1 MRWSTDTRILVDP
14 DIIQEVIVRVLS
26 HSERRKEVEVVGQVR
41 VYVSAF
47 YTSHLLLERDVV
59 HHTSLR

>member
-1 MRWSTDTRILVDP
+1 MRWSKDTRILVDP

-26 HSERRKEVEVVGQVR
+26 HSERRKEMEVVGQVR

-47 YTSHLLLERDVV
+47 YTSHLLERDVV